1 MANLLDGEL
10 IVSCMGIVTKGI
22 VVGDRSHGVNDEAV
36 RSHQSD
42 EGWNALLGEAVED
55 NSLNSVVSILGRG
68 MHKAKHDEQ
77 KRKRDASWHYSY
89 IELTFFYLFYRHIR
103 FV

>member
-1 MANLLDGEL
+1 MR
-10 IVSCMGIVTKGI
+10 IVTKGI
-22 VVGDRSHGVNDEAV
+22 VVGDGCHGVNDKAICC
-36 RSHQSD
+36 HQSD
-42 EGWNALLGEAVED
+42 EGRNALLGEAVED

-77 KRKRDASWHYSY
+77 KRKRDASWHYSC

-103 FV
+103 CV